1 LYDKLSDSSGF
12 IKEKNMNDNFH
23 HLSRIRPVITL
34 IDQNEYWVVPAC
46 LQKRIL
52 ATLSIYTQQDSFFSE
67 KIKEK
72 LLPWSVNQLD
82 SETSSH
88 FLLNHFDELHLLF
101 AYSSTS
107 IMILALKLLYDAHPQ
122 IFLKFLKFVMAQD
135 NDDILKERFNILA
148 HTRIFDTFFNQ
159 NKFYQHIKDLMSGMN
174 LYDLNPLVPIELRLC
189 KITEEEIHR
198 FLKWIGTLDNETHYG
213 SARDLW
219 EYWKKSL
226 EIVQDNQILSH
237 YPQTPFLFVDTQSTA
252 ESIEHTLKDL
262 NNDFIKMLE
271 RQDNQERDN
280 HHYERSL
287 ACLEQFIADNEHD
300 IVLQGIVPESS
311 LKYFTVQ
318 EILPSIQKYIANIF
332 TLNTDNETWKEQWLH
347 IHEADNEELKEL
359 KLALQHPE
367 YFRHF
372 LVSYEQ
378 TLVFCTL
385 YMVHKNQP
393 ERIYPILHQF
403 MIASHQDDFHIRKMK
418 IACLRTFHLDN
429 HQELK
434 SLCLFWQMQEKDF
447 GFINDN
453 VLFWHNLPEYYG
465 INESEIDISMI
476 LQRINEIDHSIQLT
490 NHSDSVI
497 DSDSEEVRYNKIS
510 EEWQHVSDLVKHS
523 SSKNYR
529 WFDME
534 QAKQCNIDDFSEEV
548 RGKAKRM
555 LESIEPEKKLLT
567 LDNFSVFDDLYEKT
581 PNFTEVIS
589 FYKGNFILNQSK
601 NNPQSYCVPNPVLL
615 VGESGIGKTYF
626 AKLLAN
632 LLATNHYFIDAN
644 SITANWVL
652 AGSSPSWRD
661 ASCGLIFKYLNQSN
675 TVSPIIIFDEIDKL
689 SYHKNYDPLST
700 FLQLLEPE
708 NARIFN
714 DEFFN
719 FTFDASKII
728 YILSANSIH
737 DINDTLLSRM
747 TIFNIEKPDRAQS
760 ALIAQKIYT
769 DILGESVLFNP
780 LLNEEQIEQLANYS
794 PRQIKQILMD
804 SLFSQAATLNG
815 TVNNEFKLKPLHKK
829 SRPGFH

>member
-1 LYDKLSDSSGF
+1 
-12 IKEKNMNDNFH
+12 MNDNFH

-34 IDQNEYWVVPAC
+34 IDQNEYWVVPAR

-67 KIKEK
+67 KIKNK

-82 SETSSH
+82 NNTSAE
-88 FLLNHFDELHLLF
+88 FLLSHFDELHLLF

-107 IMILALKLLYDAHPQ
+107 IMVLALKLLYDSHPQ
-122 IFLKFLKFVMAQD
+122 VFLKFLKFVTEQD

-159 NKFYQHIKDLMSGMN
+159 NKFYQHIKDLMSAMN
-174 LYDLNPLVPIELRLC
+174 LYDLNPLMPIELRLC
-189 KITEEEIHR
+189 KITEDEIHH
-198 FLKWIGTLDNETHYG
+198 FLKWIGTLDNDSHYG

-226 EIVQDNQILSH
+226 EIVQDNQILAH

-252 ESIEHTLKDL
+252 HSIEHTLRDL

-271 RQDNQERDN
+271 AQDNQNRDTQ
-280 HHYERSL
+280 HYERSL
-287 ACLEQFIADNEHD
+287 HSLEQFIADNEHD
-300 IVLQGIVPESS
+300 IVIQGIVPESS
-311 LKYFTVQ
+311 LKYFTIQ
-318 EILPSIQKYIANIF
+318 EMLPSIQKYLANTF
-332 TLNTDNETWKEQWLH
+332 SLNIDTEQYPENWLEVNEE
-347 IHEADNEELKEL
+347 DNEELKEL

-385 YMVHKNQP
+385 YMVHKTQS
-393 ERIYPILHQF
+393 ERIYPVLHQF
-403 MIASHQDDFHIRKMK
+403 MVASHQDDFHIRKMK
-418 IACLRTFHLDN
+418 IACLKTFHLDN

-434 SLCLFWQMQEKDF
+434 SLCLFWHMQEKDF
-447 GFINDN
+447 GFIHDS
-453 VLFWHNLPEYYG
+453 VLFWHTLPEYYG
-465 INESEIDISMI
+465 INESAIDISMI
-476 LQRINEIDHSIQLT
+476 LQRINEIDHSIHL
-490 NHSDSVI
+490 NEI
-497 DSDSEEVRYNKIS
+497 DSTHDTLHIENVDYHDIS
-510 EEWQHVSDLVKHS
+510 EEWQEVSNLMQEKS
-523 SSKNYR
+523 PQTYN
-529 WFDME
+529 WFDMN
-534 QAKQCNIDDFSEEV
+534 QVKQCNIDEFSEEV

-555 LESIEPEKKLLT
+555 LDSIQPDKKLLT
-567 LDNFSVFDDLYEKT
+567 LDNFSMFDELYEKT
-581 PNFTEVIS
+581 PNFSEVIS

-601 NNPQSYCVPNPVLL
+601 NNPQSYSVPNPVLL

-632 LLATNHYFIDAN
+632 GLATNHYFIDAN

-689 SYHKNYDPLST
+689 GYNKNYDPLST

-728 YILSANSIH
+728 YILSANSVH
-737 DINDTLLSRM
+737 EINETLLSRM
-747 TIFNIEKPDRAQS
+747 TVFNIEKPDRAQS

-769 DILGESVLFNP
+769 DILGESQLFNP
-780 LLNEEQIEQLANYS
+780 VLNEEQIEQLSICS
-794 PRQIKQILMD
+794 PRQMKQILMD
-804 SLFSQAATLNG
+804 SLFSQAANLGGTLH
-815 TVNNEFKLKPLHKK
+815 NEFKLKPLQKK